1 MHLDRVL
8 TLLKTVSVAGRPI
21 SVAEVQQATGLPRP
35 TCYRLLQ
42 TMTEHGLLDDR
53 QNNSRYV
60 LGDSL
65 IRIVLQGTSDI
76 DVRQAAAP
84 IMKEAATEFGE
95 AVFLSRFRNDKVEI
109 IHVEIP
115 ADPKRSYYHPG
126 LGNRPIHACSCSKVI
141 AAFAEQE
148 FQEQILNGPMRAYT
162 EHTKVTEE
170 ALRQEFADIVA
181 RGYGECVEEIEVG
194 ISSVAA
200 PVQIPHI
207 GAIFSVGATG
217 SVRRFS
223 ETYRQKIGGELIDLS
238 GKIATTIQL
247 SNQEVR
253 SRSE

>member
-1 MHLDRVL
+1 
-8 TLLKTVSVAGRPI
+8 
-21 SVAEVQQATGLPRP
+21 
-35 TCYRLLQ
+35 
-42 TMTEHGLLDDR
+42 
-53 QNNSRYV
+53 
-60 LGDSL
+60 
-65 IRIVLQGTSDI
+65 
-76 DVRQAAAP
+76 
-84 IMKEAATEFGE
+84 
-95 AVFLSRFRNDKVEI
+95 
-109 IHVEIP
+109 
-115 ADPKRSYYHPG
+115 
-126 LGNRPIHACSCSKVI
+126 
-141 AAFAEQE
+141 
-148 FQEQILNGPMRAYT
+148 MRAYT